1 MSFFKSS
8 KNQTS
13 SAAPSASATPV
24 QSPRSSMQASR
35 PKDQPK
41 MTVDQVLEMAM
52 KKSGATFHQ
61 LPLMIVTRHLMQC
74 RVPSSFA
81 VKTEFGDEIREG
93 LDSDFLVHVFKAFQR
108 EGL

>member
-1 MSFFKSS
+1 MTHSMSFFKSS

-13 SAAPSASATPV
+13 SAAPSTNATPV

-52 KKSGATFHQ
+52 KKSSAYAHQ
-61 LPLMIVTRHLMQC
+61 LPLM
-74 RVPSSFA
+74 
-81 VKTEFGDEIREG
+81 
-93 LDSDFLVHVFKAFQR
+93 
-108 EGL
+108 

>member
-13 SAAPSASATPV
+13 SAAPSANATPV

-35 PKDQPK
+35 PKEQPK

-52 KKSGATFHQ
+52 K
-61 LPLMIVTRHLMQC
+61 
-74 RVPSSFA
+74 
-81 VKTEFGDEIREG
+81 
-93 LDSDFLVHVFKAFQR
+93 
-108 EGL
+108 

>member
-1 MSFFKSS
+1 MTSDSDNLKMLMSFFKSS

-13 SAAPSASATPV
+13 SAAPSANATPV

-52 KKSGATFHQ
+52 KKSSTGVYQ
-61 LPLMIVTRHLMQC
+61 LPVM
-74 RVPSSFA
+74 
-81 VKTEFGDEIREG
+81 
-93 LDSDFLVHVFKAFQR
+93 
-108 EGL
+108 

>member
-13 SAAPSASATPV
+13 SAAPSTNATPV

-52 KKSGATFHQ
+52 KKSSAHAHQ
-61 LPLMIVTRHLMQC
+61 LPLILMH
-74 RVPSSFA
+74 SYLT
-81 VKTEFGDEIREG
+81 K
-93 LDSDFLVHVFKAFQR
+93 
-108 EGL
+108 

>member
-1 MSFFKSS
+1 MPFFKSS

-13 SAAPSASATPV
+13 SAAPSANATPV

-52 KKSGATFHQ
+52 KKSSAGVHQ
-61 LPLMIVTRHLMQC
+61 LPVMGICPTILQKHCAILPPVLC
-74 RVPSSFA
+74 N
-81 VKTEFGDEIREG
+81 
-93 LDSDFLVHVFKAFQR
+93 
-108 EGL
+108 